1 MFLTHIDILEKTNRI
16 RWIFDDFFKSGLNQ
30 FKLESIYPN
39 YTEMIQDIT
48 GDVGICSDIVLDHM
62 IDNDKDLFL
71 VSS

>member
-30 FKLESIYPN
+30 FKLESIHPN
-39 YTEMIQDIT
+39 HTEMIQDIT
-48 GDVGICSDIVLDHM
+48 GDVGVCSDIVLDHM

-71 VSS
+71 AAS